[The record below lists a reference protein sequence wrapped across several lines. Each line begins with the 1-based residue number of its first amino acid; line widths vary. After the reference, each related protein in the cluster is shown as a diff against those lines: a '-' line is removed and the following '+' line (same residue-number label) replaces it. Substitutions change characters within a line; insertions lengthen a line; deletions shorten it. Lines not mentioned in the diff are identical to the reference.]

1 MRLDAE
7 KVQTDLSEGKMLQL
21 KIVFWG
27 PASSGKTTN
36 IRALAKLFPNNVIGE
51 SYEVSTS
58 EGRTIWEDYMALQLE
73 FPPYCLVFH
82 VHTTTGQ
89 KRFLATRE
97 QVARNAD
104 SVLFVA
110 DSQEHR
116 LKDNLRSFEE
126 LIAFT
131 ENKIP
136 IIVEANKQDLPKAV
150 PAEKLRKELGLPRSI
165 PVYPAS
171 AVSCEGVYEVFRGMI
186 RLAIK
191 NRSR

>member
-1 MRLDAE
+1 LEAE
-7 KVQTDLSEGKMLQL
+7 KFQKDSSKGKMVQL

-36 IRALAKLFPNNVIGE
+36 IRALAKLFPDNVIGE

-58 EGRTIWEDYMALQLE
+58 EGRTIWEDYLALQLE
-73 FPPYCLVFH
+73 FPPYWFVFH

-110 DSQEHR
+110 DSQEHK
-116 LKDNLRSFEE
+116 LEDNVRSFEE

-150 PAEKLRKELGLPRSI
+150 PTKKLRKELGLPASI

-171 AVSCEGVYEVFRGMI
+171 AISGEGVYEVFRGMI

>member
-1 MRLDAE
+1 MEAE
-7 KVQTDLSEGKMLQL
+7 KVKQNMVNQNLLQT

-51 SYEVSTS
+51 PYEVSTS
-58 EGRTIWEDYMALQLE
+58 EGRTIWEDYLALQLE
-73 FPPYCLVFH
+73 FSPYIFVFH
-82 VHTTTGQ
+82 IHTTTGQ

-104 SVLFVA
+104 CILFVA

-116 LKDNLRSFEE
+116 LEDNRRSLEE

-131 ENKIP
+131 ENRIP
-136 IIVEANKQDLPKAV
+136 IIVEANKQDLPQAIQTENLK
-150 PAEKLRKELGLPRSI
+150 KELRLPKDI

-171 AVSCEGVYEVFRGMI
+171 AINCRGVYEVFRYMI
-186 RLAIK
+186 RLAIEK
-191 NRSR
+191 RNR

>member
-1 MRLDAE
+1 MEADNFQSDLLDGRL
-7 KVQTDLSEGKMLQL
+7 LQI

-36 IRALAKLFPNNVIGE
+36 IRALGKLFPNNVIGVP
-51 SYEVSTS
+51 YEVSTS
-58 EGRTIWEDYMALQLE
+58 EGRTIWEDYLALQLE

-97 QVARNAD
+97 QIARNAD
-104 SVLFVA
+104 GVLFVA
-110 DSQEHR
+110 DSQEQK
-116 LKDNLRSFEE
+116 LDDNMRSLEE

-136 IIVEANKQDLPKAV
+136 VIVEANKQDLPNAMS
-150 PAEKLRKELGLPRSI
+150 AEKLGEKLGVPEGVQI
-165 PVYPAS
+165 YPAS
-171 AVSCEGVYEVFRGMI
+171 AIRCEGVYEVFRGII
-186 RLAIK
+186 RLVIK
-191 NRSR
+191 NRTT

>member
-1 MRLDAE
+1 MSTRNI
-7 KVQTDLSEGKMLQL
+7 QTGLSEGKMLQL
-21 KIVFWG
+21 KIIFWG

-36 IRALAKLFPNNVIGE
+36 IRALTKLFPNNIIGE
-51 SYEVSTS
+51 PYEISTS
-58 EGRTIWEDYMALQLE
+58 EGRTVWEDYLALQLE
-73 FPPYCLVFH
+73 FPPYCFVFH

-97 QVARNAD
+97 HVARNAD

-110 DSQEHR
+110 DSQENR
-116 LKDNLRSFEE
+116 LSDNRRSFEE

-136 IIVEANKQDLPKAV
+136 VIVEANKQDLPKAV
-150 PAEKLRKELGLPRSI
+150 STERLRKELGLSRNI
-165 PVYPAS
+165 PIYPAS
-171 AVSCEGVYEVFRGMI
+171 AINCKGIYEVFREVI

>member
-1 MRLDAE
+1 MPS
-7 KVQTDLSEGKMLQL
+7 VPIQLS
-21 KIVFWG
+21 
-27 PASSGKTTN
+27 SS
-36 IRALAKLFPNNVIGE
+36 
-51 SYEVSTS
+51 Y
-58 EGRTIWEDYMALQLE
+58 
-73 FPPYCLVFH
+73 

-104 SVLFVA
+104 CVLFIA

-116 LKDNLRSFEE
+116 LEDNMRSFEE

-136 IIVEANKQDLPKAV
+136 IIVEANKQDLPKAMQTGDLKRV
-150 PAEKLRKELGLPRSI
+150 LRLPKDI

-171 AVSCEGVYEVFRGMI
+171 AINCRGVYKVFRDII
-186 RLAIK
+186 RLAIEK
-191 NRSR
+191 RTK

>member
-1 MRLDAE
+1 MSAE
-7 KVQTDLSEGKMLQL
+7 KGQIDSSEGKMLQL

-36 IRALAKLFPNNVIGE
+36 IQALTKIFPSNVIGKP
-51 SYEVSTS
+51 YEVSTS

-73 FPPYCLVFH
+73 FPPYYFVFH
-82 VHTTTGQ
+82 IHTTTGQ

-97 QVARNAD
+97 HVAKNAD

-116 LKDNLRSFEE
+116 LEDNLRSFEE

-136 IIVEANKQDLPKAV
+136 IVVEANKQDLPKAV
-150 PAEKLRKELGLPRSI
+150 PPEKLKKELGLPRSI

-171 AVSCEGVYEVFRGMI
+171 AISCEGVYEVFRGVI

-191 NRSR
+191 NRAR

>member
-1 MRLDAE
+1 MEAE
-7 KVQTDLSEGKMLQL
+7 KFQRDLPEEKMVQL

-36 IRALAKLFPNNVIGE
+36 IRALAKLFPNNIIGE
-51 SYEVSTS
+51 PYEISTS
-58 EGRTIWEDYMALQLE
+58 EGRTIWEDYLALQLE
-73 FPPYCLVFH
+73 FPPYCFVFH

-110 DSQEHR
+110 DSQEHK
-116 LKDNLRSFEE
+116 LKDNVRSFEE

-136 IIVEANKQDLPKAV
+136 IVVEANKQDLPKAV
-150 PAEKLRKELGLPRSI
+150 PAEKLRKEMGLPRGI
-165 PVYPAS
+165 RVYPAS
-171 AVSCEGVYEVFRGMI
+171 AATGEGVYEVFRGMI

-191 NRSR
+191 NKSR